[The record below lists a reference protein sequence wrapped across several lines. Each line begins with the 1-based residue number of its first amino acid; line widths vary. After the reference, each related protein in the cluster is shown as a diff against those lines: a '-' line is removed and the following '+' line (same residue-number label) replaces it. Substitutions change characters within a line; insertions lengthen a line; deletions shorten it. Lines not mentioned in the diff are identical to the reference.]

1 MYTTN
6 YFYRY
11 IEDLSTRFDQHFL
24 NPIWDIKIH
33 RMKKSNFIPL
43 HEYLGNSIQS
53 GITPKKEE
61 LYISDIAPSDSINFI
76 QIGSIDWKGNINSET
91 EYKIDSQF
99 LEPLDESS
107 IVRKNDLLLAA
118 TGATIGK
125 VGIYKF
131 DETSIACADLLII
144 RIKDER
150 LAEIIHF
157 FLLSDYG
164 KEQIIRN
171 IFGSTNGH
179 IKSADVE
186 NILVPR
192 IDDNLVELFYQEI
205 VPQINYYYEIKEK
218 EKKLLL
224 EIDATILSE
233 LSWKTSFNT
242 FPVSEYT
249 HSFFR
254 FPSEINSRLDTL
266 YNDIIFDSLYRNI
279 EASPYD
285 FFELSKYVD
294 LRLELRNPQ
303 NEPEQY
309 FDYVD
314 IGSIDTTYGIIYPT
328 RMQGNEATSSRMRQV
343 MYANDILVST
353 TRPTRRAIAI
363 VPDYLDNQIC
373 STGFA
378 VLIPKKD
385 VIGEF
390 LFHILRSEIVTAQFE
405 RFCSGSGYPAINK
418 ENDVLR
424 VLVPE
429 VNRDEQDK
437 ILSKITTKLQ
447 LAKIMG
453 DEAEKI
459 WHKALHTF
467 EDLII
472 KE

>member
-11 IEDLSTRFDQHFL
+11 VEDLSTRFDQHFL
-24 NPIWDIKIH
+24 NPIWNIKID
-33 RMKKSNFIPL
+33 RMNKSNFVPL
-43 HEYLGNSIQS
+43 HVYLSNNIQS
-53 GITPKKEE
+53 GTTPKKEQM
-61 LYISDIAPSDSINFI
+61 YTSDIAPSDSFNFI
-76 QIGSIDWKGNINSET
+76 QIGSIDWKGNIDSET
-91 EYKIDSQF
+91 DYKIDSQF
-99 LEPLDESS
+99 LESLDESS
-107 IVRKNDLLLAA
+107 IIRKNDLLLAA

-125 VGIYKF
+125 VGIYKS
-131 DETSIACADLLII
+131 DEPSIACADLLTI
-144 RIKDER
+144 RLKDER

-179 IKSADVE
+179 IKSADIE

-192 IDDNLVELFYQEI
+192 IDDNLIKSFYQEI
-205 VPQINYYYEIKEK
+205 VPQINYYYTIKEK

-233 LSWKTSFNT
+233 LNWKANFNT

-254 FPSEINSRLDTL
+254 YPSEINSRLDTL
-266 YNDIIFDSLYRNI
+266 YNDIIFDFLYKNI

-285 FFELSKYVD
+285 FFELSKFVD

-353 TRPTRRAIAI
+353 TRPTRRAIAT
-363 VPDYLDNQIC
+363 VTDYLDNQIC

-378 VLIPKKD
+378 VLIPKRD

-405 RFCSGSGYPAINK
+405 RLCSGSGYPAINK

-429 VNRDEQDK
+429 VNKDEQDR
-437 ILSKITTKLQ
+437 ILSKITAKLQ
-447 LAKIMG
+447 LAKSMG

-459 WHKALHTF
+459 WHKGLNRF
-467 EDLII
+467 ENLVIR
-472 KE
+472 K

>member
-11 IEDLSTRFDQHFL
+11 VEDLSTRFDQHFL
-24 NPIWDIKIH
+24 NPIWNIKID
-33 RMKKSNFIPL
+33 RMNKSNFVPL
-43 HEYLGNSIQS
+43 HVYLSNNIQS
-53 GITPKKEE
+53 GTTPKKEQM
-61 LYISDIAPSDSINFI
+61 YTSDIAPSDSFNFI
-76 QIGSIDWKGNINSET
+76 QIGSIDWKGNIDSET
-91 EYKIDSQF
+91 DYKIDSQF
-99 LEPLDESS
+99 LESLDESS
-107 IVRKNDLLLAA
+107 IIRKNDLLLAA

-186 NILVPR
+186 NILVPE
-192 IDDNLVELFYQEI
+192 IDDNLIELFNKEI

-218 EKKLLL
+218 ERKLLI

-233 LSWKTSFNT
+233 LNWKANFNT

-254 FPSEINSRLDTL
+254 YPSEINSRLDTL
-266 YNDIIFDSLYRNI
+266 YNDIIFDFLYKNI

-285 FFELSKYVD
+285 FFELSKFVD
-294 LRLELRNPQ
+294 LRLELQPQ

-314 IGSIDTTYGIIYPT
+314 IGSIDTTRNNISDKSKG
-328 RMQGNEATSSRMRQV
+328 MKQQV
-343 MYANDILVST
+343 LECVKLCMLMI
-353 TRPTRRAIAI
+353 
-363 VPDYLDNQIC
+363 
-373 STGFA
+373 
-378 VLIPKKD
+378 
-385 VIGEF
+385 F
-390 LFHILRSEIVTAQFE
+390 LFR
-405 RFCSGSGYPAINK
+405 R
-418 ENDVLR
+418 D
-424 VLVPE
+424 
-429 VNRDEQDK
+429 NRNNCHSD
-437 ILSKITTKLQ
+437 
-447 LAKIMG
+447 
-453 DEAEKI
+453 
-459 WHKALHTF
+459 
-467 EDLII
+467 
-472 KE
+472 

>member
-11 IEDLSTRFDQHFL
+11 VEDLSTRFDQHFL
-24 NPIWDIKIH
+24 NPIWDIKID
-33 RMKKSNFIPL
+33 RMNKSNFVPL
-43 HEYLGNSIQS
+43 HVYLSNNIQS
-53 GITPKKEE
+53 GITPKKEQM
-61 LYISDIAPSDSINFI
+61 YTSDIAPSDSINFI
-76 QIGSIDWKGNINSET
+76 QIGSIDWKGNIKSET
-91 EYKIDSQF
+91 DYKIDSQF
-99 LEPLDESS
+99 LESLDESS

-125 VGIYKF
+125 VGIYKS
-131 DETSIACADLLII
+131 DEPSIACGDLLTI

-157 FLLSDYG
+157 FMLTDYG

-186 NILVPR
+186 NILVPE
-192 IDDNLVELFYQEI
+192 IDDNLIELFNKEI
-205 VPQINYYYEIKEK
+205 VPQINYYYAIKEK
-218 EKKLLL
+218 ERKLLI
-224 EIDATILSE
+224 EIDATILRE
-233 LSWKTSFNT
+233 LHWKANFNT

-254 FPSEINSRLDTL
+254 YPSEINSRLDTL
-266 YNDIIFDSLYRNI
+266 YNDIIFDSLYKNI
-279 EASPYD
+279 ESSPYD
-285 FFELSKYVD
+285 FFELSKFVD
-294 LRLELRNPQ
+294 LRLEFRNPQ

-314 IGSIDTTYGIIYPT
+314 IGSIDTTYGSVYPT
-328 RMQGNEATSSRMRQV
+328 RMQGNEATSSRVRQV

-363 VPDYLDNQIC
+363 VPNYLDNQIC

-378 VLIPKKD
+378 VLIPKKE

-429 VNRDEQDK
+429 VNKDEQDN

-447 LAKIMG
+447 LAKSMG
-453 DEAEKI
+453 DEAEKYG
-459 WHKALHTF
+459 
-467 EDLII
+467 I
-472 KE
+472 KVCIGLKI

>member
-11 IEDLSTRFDQHFL
+11 VEDLSTRFDQHFL
-24 NPIWDIKIH
+24 NPFWDIKID
-33 RMKKSNFIPL
+33 RMNKSNFVPL
-43 HEYLGNSIQS
+43 HVYLSNNIQC
-53 GITPKKEE
+53 GITPTKEQI
-61 LYISDIAPSDSINFI
+61 YTIDSAPSDSINFI
-76 QIGSIDWKGNINSET
+76 QIGSIDWKGNIKSET
-91 EYKIDSQF
+91 DYKIDSQF
-99 LEPLDESS
+99 LESLDESFV
-107 IVRKNDLLLAA
+107 VRKNDLLLAA

-125 VGIYKF
+125 VGIYKS
-131 DETSIACADLLII
+131 DEPSIACGDLLTI

-157 FLLSDYG
+157 FMLTDYG

-186 NILVPR
+186 NILVPE
-192 IDDNLVELFYQEI
+192 IDDNLIELFNKEI

-218 EKKLLL
+218 ERKLLI
-224 EIDATILSE
+224 EIDATILRE
-233 LSWKTSFNT
+233 LHWKANFNT

-254 FPSEINSRLDTL
+254 YPSEINSRLDTL
-266 YNDIIFDSLYRNI
+266 YNDIIFDSLYKNI
-279 EASPYD
+279 ESSPYD
-285 FFELSKYVD
+285 FFELSKFVD
-294 LRLELRNPQ
+294 LRLEFRNPQ

-314 IGSIDTTYGIIYPT
+314 IGSIDTTYGSVYPT
-328 RMQGNEATSSRMRQV
+328 RMQGNEATSSRVRQV

-363 VPDYLDNQIC
+363 VPNYLDNQIC

-378 VLIPKKD
+378 VLIPKKE

-390 LFHILRSEIVTAQFE
+390 IFHILRSEIVTAQFE

-429 VNRDEQDK
+429 VNRDEQNN

-447 LAKIMG
+447 LAKSMG
-453 DEAEKI
+453 DEAEEI
-459 WHKALHTF
+459 WHKALHRF
-467 EDLII
+467 ENLVVRD
-472 KE
+472 

>member
-11 IEDLSTRFDQHFL
+11 VEDLSTRFDQHFL
-24 NPIWDIKIH
+24 NPIWNIKID
-33 RMKKSNFIPL
+33 RMNKSNFVPL
-43 HEYLGNSIQS
+43 HVYLSNNIQS
-53 GITPKKEE
+53 GTTPKKEQM
-61 LYISDIAPSDSINFI
+61 YTSDIAPSDSFNFI
-76 QIGSIDWKGNINSET
+76 QIGSIDWKGNIDSET
-91 EYKIDSQF
+91 DYKIDSQF
-99 LEPLDESS
+99 LESLDESS
-107 IVRKNDLLLAA
+107 IIRKNDLLLAA

-125 VGIYKF
+125 VGIYKS
-131 DETSIACADLLII
+131 DEPSIACADLLTI
-144 RIKDER
+144 RLKDER

-179 IKSADVE
+179 IKSADIE

-192 IDDNLVELFYQEI
+192 IDDNLIKSFYQEI
-205 VPQINYYYEIKEK
+205 VPQINYYYTIKEK

-224 EIDATILSE
+224 EIDATILGE
-233 LSWKTSFNT
+233 LNWKANFNT

-254 FPSEINSRLDTL
+254 YPSEINSRLDTL
-266 YNDIIFDSLYRNI
+266 YNDIIFDFLYKNI

-285 FFELSKYVD
+285 FFELSKFVD

-353 TRPTRRAIAI
+353 TRPTRRAIAT
-363 VPDYLDNQIC
+363 VTDYLDNQIC

-378 VLIPKKD
+378 VLIPKRD

-405 RFCSGSGYPAINK
+405 RLCSGSGYPAINK

-429 VNRDEQDK
+429 VNKDEQDR
-437 ILSKITTKLQ
+437 ILSKITAKLQ
-447 LAKIMG
+447 LAKSMG

-459 WHKALHTF
+459 WHKGLNRF
-467 EDLII
+467 ENLVIR
-472 KE
+472 K

>member
-1 MYTTN
+1 MN
-6 YFYRY
+6 
-11 IEDLSTRFDQHFL
+11 
-24 NPIWDIKIH
+24 
-33 RMKKSNFIPL
+33 KSNFVPL
-43 HEYLGNSIQS
+43 HVYLSNNIQS
-53 GITPKKEE
+53 GTTPKKEQM
-61 LYISDIAPSDSINFI
+61 YTSDIAPSDSFNFI
-76 QIGSIDWKGNINSET
+76 QIGSIDWKGNIDSET
-91 EYKIDSQF
+91 DYKIDSQF
-99 LEPLDESS
+99 LESLDESS
-107 IVRKNDLLLAA
+107 IIRKNDLLLAA

-125 VGIYKF
+125 VGIYKS
-131 DETSIACADLLII
+131 DEPSIACADLLTI
-144 RIKDER
+144 RLKDER

-179 IKSADVE
+179 IKSADIE

-192 IDDNLVELFYQEI
+192 IDDNLIKSFYQEI
-205 VPQINYYYEIKEK
+205 VPQINYYYTIKEK

-233 LSWKTSFNT
+233 LNWKANFNT

-254 FPSEINSRLDTL
+254 YPSEINSRLDTL
-266 YNDIIFDSLYRNI
+266 YNDIIFDFLYKNI

-285 FFELSKYVD
+285 FFELSKFVD

-353 TRPTRRAIAI
+353 TRPTRRAIAT
-363 VPDYLDNQIC
+363 VTDYLDNQIC

-378 VLIPKKD
+378 VLIPKRD

-405 RFCSGSGYPAINK
+405 RLCSGSGYPAINK

-429 VNRDEQDK
+429 VNKDEQDR
-437 ILSKITTKLQ
+437 ILSKITAKLQ
-447 LAKIMG
+447 LAKSMG

-459 WHKALHTF
+459 WHKGLNRF
-467 EDLII
+467 ENLVIR
-472 KE
+472 K